1 MESLARLNEL
11 YKDLVDFS
19 QSRLVNIER
28 LWLELEDSLQGFR
41 SLLDKKSKSDE
52 SRRQL
57 ESGQFFSVLLALYC
71 VADHFHRKVQRR
83 RRSIRS
89 Q

>member
-28 LWLELEDSLQGFR
+28 LWLELEDSLQDFR

-57 ESGQFFSVLLALYC
+57 ESGQFFSALFFLYS
-71 VADHFHRKVQRR
+71 VADHIIRKVQC
-83 RRSIRS
+83 
-89 Q
+89 

>member
-28 LWLELEDSLQGFR
+28 LWLELEDSLQDFR

-57 ESGQFFSVLLALYC
+57 ESGQFFDALFALCY
-71 VADHFHRKVQRR
+71 VTDHSYRKIQR
-83 RRSIRS
+83 
-89 Q
+89 

>member
-28 LWLELEDSLQGFR
+28 LWLELEDSLQDFR

-52 SRRQL
+52 SRRHL
-57 ESGQFFSVLLALYC
+57 ESGQFFSMLIVLHC
-71 VADHFHRKVQRR
+71 VADHVHRE
-83 RRSIRS
+83 I
-89 Q
+89 